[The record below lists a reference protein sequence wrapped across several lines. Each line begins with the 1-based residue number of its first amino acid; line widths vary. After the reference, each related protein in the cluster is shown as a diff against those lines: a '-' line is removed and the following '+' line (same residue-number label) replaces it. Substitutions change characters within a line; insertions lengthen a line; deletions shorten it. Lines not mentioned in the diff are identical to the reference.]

1 MLSVFLKIIKLFY
14 IFKIKYRIS
23 ININWIFILMFIEIM
38 IIFFNELNSL
48 YILYQKLIEF
58 IKFIYIYIFKIFIY
72 LINYLFI

>member
-58 IKFIYIYIFKIFIY
+58 IKFINIFKFLLFIY
-72 LINYLFI
+72 LFK